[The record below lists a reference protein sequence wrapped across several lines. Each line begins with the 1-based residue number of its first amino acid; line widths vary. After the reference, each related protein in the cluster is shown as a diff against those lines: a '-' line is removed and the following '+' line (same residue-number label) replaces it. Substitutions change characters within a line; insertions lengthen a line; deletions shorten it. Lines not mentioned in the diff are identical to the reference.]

1 MKEPSSPIPQRNTPN
16 LRCRQSVDKSRRW
29 PEDRKRASWCARRR
43 RQNRN
48 RARALASRPDGHR
61 HSWCTASPL
70 PVTQTGDPGAAG
82 LLPQDIS
89 VGQAPLAARFF
100 DDLSEPVRDRTEKPV
115 PCVNDLVRGVLSTLR
130 GWIASKRRTA
140 SRRRVR
146 LREGRFG
153 APRDEGQ
160 NQEGGP
166 HHSLHRVLHSR
177 ESCSTV
183 TTKLCGFIFAPART
197 QGAIISI
204 MILMPANALSI
215 SLCTRS
221 TSDLRN
227 VCSCRSSGESISS
240 PSIEFEVRRKTE
252 DKILSASTSIWVTG
266 PRFLADRG
274 SGDGASRRN
283 AGFPPAFVASTQEY
297 L

>member
-48 RARALASRPDGHR
+48 RARALPVDPTVAGILGVQH
-61 HSWCTASPL
+61 PL
-70 PVTQTGDPGAAG
+70 PVTQTGDPGTAG

-100 DDLSEPVRDRTEKPV
+100 DDLSEPVRDPTEKPV

-130 GWIASKRRTA
+130 GRIASKRRTA
-140 SRRRVR
+140 SRRGTASSRRIR

-160 NQEGGP
+160 EEEGGP

-183 TTKLCGFIFAPART
+183 TDEI
-197 QGAIISI
+197 
-204 MILMPANALSI
+204 
-215 SLCTRS
+215 
-221 TSDLRN
+221 
-227 VCSCRSSGESISS
+227 
-240 PSIEFEVRRKTE
+240 VR
-252 DKILSASTSIWVTG
+252 IQYLLPHG
-266 PRFLADRG
+266 P
-274 SGDGASRRN
+274 
-283 AGFPPAFVASTQEY
+283 
-297 L
+297 